1 MRDKRPARR
10 DPGDECQRLLDIEMR
25 GMRSK
30 TQGVDHQQLHPDQ
43 FPDLRGGDRL
53 EIGQTYT
60 LKRHPIFRSKFIYC
74 AQLTEHRWGNC
85 ITDDE
90 GKRVLE
96 EEKLKKE
103 EEKENS
109 SKTDE

>member
-1 MRDKRPARR
+1 MVFLFFRDYSFFTAPLT
-10 DPGDECQRLLDIEMR
+10 C
-25 GMRSK
+25 
-30 TQGVDHQQLHPDQ
+30 
-43 FPDLRGGDRL
+43 L

-60 LKRHPIFRSKFIYC
+60 LKRHPIFRSKVIYC

-96 EEKLKKE
+96 EERILEEKLKKE
-103 EEKENS
+103 EEKENA